1 MNWCYKVRE
10 CWWWETEVTS
20 DSQVVGRRGRGSQS
34 QMEEFSWCP
43 AKKKTKK
50 KQETEIVRLKTNK
63 LTTAQHRKLCHTHD
77 TLWTL
82 SNKNSVTK
90 RMMNLKE
97 KWNVGESEDK
107 VTSHW
112 GRSEINS
119 FQKTSETF
127 TESCLG
133 LIDFF
138 FLELTYEINS

>member
-1 MNWCYKVRE
+1 MMRDWSYLRLPGGG
-10 CWWWETEVTS
+10 TERSRLSITDGGIFLMS
-20 DSQVVGRRGRGSQS
+20 
-34 QMEEFSWCP
+34 C
-43 AKKKTKK
+43 KKNQKK

-97 KWNVGESEDK
+97 KWNVGESKDK